1 MKKKFV
7 FLGDTDSIN
16 IEIISKSHQSLKN
29 KLKYI
34 IIGNNEELSIY
45 LERLSSNLKINEI
58 YDPIKFTD
66 YKIDYLNIFNV
77 QNISHEKS
85 DNLLNQINIS
95 NYLANKSKFDLVTM
109 PINKSVF
116 KKKIDFTGMTEYFG
130 KINNKNTKMLMLG
143 DKFSIIP
150 FTTHIN
156 LKNISKNITN
166 EKVSTF
172 IKDVLRVIKNKI
184 YKIHFKE
191 IKFLCYNPHCGE
203 NGTLGNEDIIL
214 KKCVTKFKDISGL
227 YSADSAFNA
236 FKKGTLFIST
246 YHDQGLI
253 PFKIINKKCINFT
266 LGLNF
271 RRLSPAHGT
280 AKDIKM
286 RGIADN
292 SSYIECMKF

>member
-116 KKKIDFTGMTEYFG
+116 KKKNRFHRYD
-130 KINNKNTKMLMLG
+130 
-143 DKFSIIP
+143 
-150 FTTHIN
+150 
-156 LKNISKNITN
+156 
-166 EKVSTF
+166 
-172 IKDVLRVIKNKI
+172 
-184 YKIHFKE
+184 
-191 IKFLCYNPHCGE
+191 
-203 NGTLGNEDIIL
+203 
-214 KKCVTKFKDISGL
+214 
-227 YSADSAFNA
+227 
-236 FKKGTLFIST
+236 
-246 YHDQGLI
+246 
-253 PFKIINKKCINFT
+253 
-266 LGLNF
+266 
-271 RRLSPAHGT
+271 
-280 AKDIKM
+280 
-286 RGIADN
+286 
-292 SSYIECMKF
+292 